1 MSKYDRLSIQ
11 GSERVSVY
19 TLSDRQLADEYSRL
33 TGALVQVPSPRNAT
47 AWWQWRQD
55 LQEKL
60 KKERT
65 SGRPWYLAR

>member
-1 MSKYDRLSIQ
+1 MSKRDEISIQ

-33 TGALVQVPSPRNAT
+33 TGALIQVPSQRNAT
-47 AWWQWRQD
+47 AWWQWRHD

>member
-1 MSKYDRLSIQ
+1 MSYHDEISIQ

-33 TGALVQVPSPRNAT
+33 TGALVEVPSPRNA
-47 AWWQWRQD
+47 AIWWRWRSD

-65 SGRPWYLAR
+65 SARPWYLWR

>member
-1 MSKYDRLSIQ
+1 MSNREKSSIQ
-11 GSERVSVY
+11 GSGRPSVY

-47 AWWQWRQD
+47 AWWQWRHD

-60 KKERT
+60 QKERT
-65 SGRPWYLAR
+65 SARPWYFAR